1 MKRKHN
7 LLNIAEQA
15 DVRFLK
21 ELSAGLSV
29 VDFSGK
35 NFRVLGP
42 RQYSL
47 MIENYQVMVAQ
58 TDVYYY
64 PNRLRK
70 MVNSGKWD
78 FVPGEL
84 ERYEVYV
91 FENRFPMHIQ
101 DSHEL
106 LLGTPIDI
114 DVWRS
119 NYNTLMMKGTMATDR
134 GFYRTHCFDNRPI
147 EVFTEQNQH
156 LFEFAKQLYN
166 TFHGQMSKATNVV
179 HVDTNALQIK
189 PVRDEFELLE
199 HRRQLLS
206 KIQEIKT
213 KQK

>member
-1 MKRKHN
+1 MKRKNN

-106 LLGTPIDI
+106 LLGTPVDI
-114 DVWRS
+114 NVWRS

-147 EVFTEQNQH
+147 EVFTDQNQH

-189 PVRDEFELLE
+189 PVRDEFELVE

>member
-1 MKRKHN
+1 MKRKNN

-101 DSHEL
+101 DSYEL

-114 DVWRS
+114 NVWRS

-147 EVFTEQNQH
+147 ELFTDQNQH

-189 PVRDEFELLE
+189 PVRDEFELVE

>member
-1 MKRKHN
+1 MKRKNN

-21 ELSAGLSV
+21 ELSAGLSD

-114 DVWRS
+114 NVWRS

-147 EVFTEQNQH
+147 EVFTDQNQH

-166 TFHGQMSKATNVV
+166 TFHGQISKATNVV

-189 PVRDEFELLE
+189 PVRDEFELVE